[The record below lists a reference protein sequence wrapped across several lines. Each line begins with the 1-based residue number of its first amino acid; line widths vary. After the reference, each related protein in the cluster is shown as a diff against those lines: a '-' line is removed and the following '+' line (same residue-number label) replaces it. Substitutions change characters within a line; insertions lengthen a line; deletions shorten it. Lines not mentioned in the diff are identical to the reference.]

1 MVLGW
6 MKNYFSKFTFEVGN
20 LKGNEAYPAWEKEAK
35 GVVFKYKHLTMHE
48 QEF

>member
-1 MVLGW
+1 MINCL
-6 MKNYFSKFTFEVGN
+6 SKFTLEVGN
-20 LKGNEAYPAWEKEAK
+20 LKENNIFPTWEKEAN